1 MDARRTD
8 VLPTGVTVLCVEG
21 LETAAAVGPA
31 LLHDVALAAQH
42 RLTLETAEVL
52 HVPVPA
58 LRLRAL
64 VRKDDLQT
72 ERGKRGERDEDGIL
86 YHAAFL

>member
-1 MDARRTD
+1 MDGLGVWHTN
-8 VLPTGVTVLCVEG
+8 VLPTGVTVLCIEG
-21 LETAAAVGPA
+21 LKTAAAVGPA
-31 LLHDVALAAQH
+31 LLHDVPLAAQH

-58 LRLRAL
+58 LCLRAL

-72 ERGKRGERDEDGIL
+72 ERGKREG
-86 YHAAFL
+86 